1 MIMCIRFSGY
11 CVTQRISVHFPNDL
25 VMENALFY
33 VPLNTFE
40 KIFRTFRSHNT
51 ALRLVSGT
59 RHQFN
64 ELILVQNT
72 ANLPDWN
79 PFSGYTWL
87 KEKKNPM
94 ALLIEIQSAFFF

>member
-1 MIMCIRFSGY
+1 M
-11 CVTQRISVHFPNDL
+11 ISVHFPNDL
-25 VMENALFY
+25 VMKNILLD
-33 VPLNTFE
+33 VPLNKFE
-40 KIFRTFRSHNT
+40 RIFRTFRSHNT

-72 ANLPDWN
+72 ANLPNWK

-87 KEKKNPM
+87 KEEKSPM
-94 ALLIEIQSAFFF
+94 ALLIEIQSAFIF